1 MKKSTIV
8 LTITGVVFTIIGITC
23 LVAASVKLADM
34 GIDTAAG
41 SLDGEE
47 YTWNIDSWN
56 CPDESY
62 ADSGKEDVDVNLPGI
77 DVHVDDDKV
86 NVNLPG
92 IHVNVD
98 DDTGKVHVDLGDGT
112 EASDST
118 AETTK

>member
-47 YTWNIDSWN
+47 YT
-56 CPDESY
+56 CGGFR
-62 ADSGKEDVDVNLPGI
+62 ALASG
-77 DVHVDDDKV
+77 
-86 NVNLPG
+86 
-92 IHVNVD
+92 
-98 DDTGKVHVDLGDGT
+98 GT
-112 EASDST
+112 P
-118 AETTK
+118 